1 METVKRIFREYVPP
15 VLLRWWRER
24 NGVRYAGNFPDWKS
38 AEQMGSGYQA
48 ADILEKVADAT
59 RQVLAGNAVFERD
72 SRLFFQEEPNYPLA
86 ACLLLAAAREEGKLR
101 VVDFG
106 GSLGSVFFQNR
117 CMLAELK
124 ELVWNIVEQP
134 QFVDCGKRLPMPECI
149 RFHRDFRTAL
159 SECRPNVIL
168 FSSVLQ
174 YLPDYHEILQQA
186 IASQAAWLLI
196 DRTPLISGS
205 DRCRIAL
212 QTVPASLYAA
222 RYPVHFIGERRLMR
236 ELEPEFELVTRFES
250 YPFSIRLR
258 GEKEPIRYHGFLWQR
273 RKHACRGV

>member
-1 METVKRIFREYVPP
+1 M
-15 VLLRWWRER
+15 
-24 NGVRYAGNFPDWKS
+24 S
-38 AEQMGSGYQA
+38 SGYQA

-134 QFVDCGKRLPMPECI
+134 HFVDCGKRLPMPECI

>member
-24 NGVRYAGNFPDWKS
+24 NGVRYAGDFPDWKS

-101 VVDFG
+101 VVDFD
-106 GSLGSVFFQNR
+106 GSRGSVFFHNR
-117 CMLAELK
+117 CMLELK

-134 QFVDCGKRLPMPECI
+134 HFVDCGKRLPMPECI

-174 YLPDYHEILQQA
+174 YLPDYHEI
-186 IASQAAWLLI
+186 
-196 DRTPLISGS
+196 
-205 DRCRIAL
+205 
-212 QTVPASLYAA
+212 
-222 RYPVHFIGERRLMR
+222 
-236 ELEPEFELVTRFES
+236 
-250 YPFSIRLR
+250 
-258 GEKEPIRYHGFLWQR
+258 
-273 RKHACRGV
+273 

>member
-1 METVKRIFREYVPP
+1 M
-15 VLLRWWRER
+15 
-24 NGVRYAGNFPDWKS
+24 
-38 AEQMGSGYQA
+38 
-48 ADILEKVADAT
+48 
-59 RQVLAGNAVFERD
+59 
-72 SRLFFQEEPNYPLA
+72 
-86 ACLLLAAAREEGKLR
+86 
-101 VVDFG
+101 
-106 GSLGSVFFQNR
+106 
-117 CMLAELK
+117 
-124 ELVWNIVEQP
+124 EQP
-134 QFVDCGKRLPMPECI
+134 HFVDCGKRLPMPECI
-149 RFHRDFRTAL
+149 RSHRDFRTAL